1 MSPINVVFR
10 IYPKTN
16 EVIAL
21 FPEIIENNIT
31 KSILSY
37 MKIGQHSSA
46 DYHYVVKQTKLASKE
61 QYNDLYNELTNSVGY
76 DLRVLK
82 KSKVG

>member
-1 MSPINVVFR
+1 
-10 IYPKTN
+10 
-16 EVIAL
+16 
-21 FPEIIENNIT
+21 
-31 KSILSY
+31 